1 MRKETII
8 TLWYILALVGIFS
21 CSNKKQNMEIL
32 QKVKPGMFIGKLP
45 CADCPGIE
53 TSVTINPDSTIVM
66 TSLYLDSNG
75 ASFIQYGKWSIKD
88 SLIVGTF
95 DSEKL
100 YYLPQSDTVIALVDK
115 NGKESVS
122 MPGKYQL
129 KRVPQLTSDYFQGEY
144 IQSGLENEGYK
155 QFLVI
160 EKTSDDQVLIKITF
174 SGQKKG
180 CTFTGNGEIINNQ
193 IIVDLNKVNPDLKS
207 TMIIHSTGTGTLNI
221 STSDNYKDSIPFCA
235 DDGNLAGN
243 YQKITSQNQY

>member
-8 TLWYILALVGIFS
+8 TFWYILALVGIFS

-32 QKVKPGMFIGKLP
+32 QKVKPGMFVGKLL

>member
-1 MRKETII
+1 MLFATIG
-8 TLWYILALVGIFS
+8 YS
-21 CSNKKQNMEIL
+21 YC
-32 QKVKPGMFIGKLP
+32 
-45 CADCPGIE
+45 
-53 TSVTINPDSTIVM
+53 
-66 TSLYLDSNG
+66 
-75 ASFIQYGKWSIKD
+75 
-88 SLIVGTF
+88 
-95 DSEKL
+95 
-100 YYLPQSDTVIALVDK
+100 LVDK

-235 DDGNLAGN
+235 DYGNLAGN